1 MKEYIK
7 ELIIKLCATPSVSG
21 FEKRVLDNISDLLAP
36 EFDEIRRTSLG
47 SLIFIKKCGKA
58 NAPMLLVDT
67 HLDEIGMMVTKVCD
81 KGFLKFAP
89 VGGIDTR
96 ILSGADVTV
105 YGKEPVR
112 GVITARAPHLMSAEE
127 RGKNPDIDKLYIDTG
142 IDSERLKEIVDIGTP
157 VCFEYKTIELLNNR
171 LASHGLDNK
180 ACIAAAAAAVKML
193 DGQPLEYDVALMLS
207 VREELG
213 GAIGAVTGAFELMPD
228 FAIVLDVNFGFI
240 PENPGADVAAYRRT
254 VELGEGAA
262 ISFSAVT
269 DRMLTRRLIEIAEQ
283 EQIPYQTIVEA
294 ASTGTNA
301 DGIARVGEGI
311 PAAVISVPLHNMHT
325 YSEVVSIDDIYECA
339 RLVSALAKRGVT
351 GE

>member
-7 ELIIKLCATPSVSG
+7 ELIVKLCTTPSVSG
-21 FEKRVLDNISDLLAP
+21 FEKRALDNISDMLAP
-36 EFDEIRRTSLG
+36 EFDEIRRTVLG
-47 SLIFIKKCGKA
+47 NLILIKKCGKEK
-58 NAPMLLVDT
+58 APLLLIDT
-67 HLDEIGMMVTKVCD
+67 HLDEIGMMVTRVCE
-81 KGFLKFAP
+81 KGFLKFAA

-112 GVITARAPHLMSAEE
+112 GVITARAPHLMSADE
-127 RGKNPDIDKLYIDTG
+127 RSKNPDIEKLFIDTG
-142 IDSERLKEIVDIGTP
+142 VDSDKLAEIVDIGTP
-157 VCFEYKTIELLNNR
+157 VCFEYKTTELLNNR

-180 ACIAAAAAAVKML
+180 ACIAAGAAAVKML
-193 DGQPLEYDVALMLS
+193 EGEKVDCDIALMLS

-213 GAIGAVTGAFELMPD
+213 GAAGAVTGTFELMPD
-228 FAIVLDVNFGFI
+228 VAIVLDVNFGFI

-269 DRMLTRRLIEIAEQ
+269 DRALTRRLIEIAQDE
-283 EQIPYQTIVEA
+283 EIAHQTIVEA
-294 ASTGTNA
+294 GSTGTNA
-301 DGIARVGEGI
+301 DRLALVGEGI
-311 PAAVISVPLHNMHT
+311 PTAVVSVPLHNMHT
-325 YSEVVSIDDIYECA
+325 YSEVVSVDDIYECA
-339 RLVSALAKRGVT
+339 RLVFALAKRGVI